1 MSDEKSGEF
10 GDKAEQSSASPS
22 NSGEFGDFT
31 EVKDEVIKKPVV
43 NKGSNAKGK
52 PKNKSKPNKGYK
64 DKGEEEQQFTRLKR
78 AKEGQHIG
86 LVIQRL
92 GGNRMEVSCNDGIT
106 RNARVPGRFRRK
118 FWIRPGDAVIVE
130 PWPDDDNKA
139 DIVFQ
144 YRKGEVNKLK
154 REGMLDGVDD
164 GF

>member
-1 MSDEKSGEF
+1 MSDEK
-10 GDKAEQSSASPS
+10 A
-22 NSGEFGDFT
+22 GEFGDFT
-31 EVKDEVIKKPVV
+31 EVAQEEKKFIS
-43 NKGSNAKGK
+43 NKGNNASGK
-52 PKNKSKPNKGYK
+52 PKNKSKPNKGHK
-64 DKGEEEQQFTRLKR
+64 DKGQDEQQFTRLKR

-92 GGNRMEVSCNDGIT
+92 GGNRMEVSCNDGKT

-118 FWIRPGDAVIVE
+118 FWLRPGDGVIVE

-144 YRKGEVNKLK
+144 YRKGEVSKLK
-154 REGMLDGVDD
+154 REGLLDGVDD